1 MTDKELRHLRRADLI
16 DIIYELEKQGDEK
29 DVQIKELQ
37 AVLEERTLRISNAG
51 SIAEVAL
58 NINGVFEAAQAAA
71 DQYLLS
77 VRAAADQYLLS
88 VRAAADQMLAEAEAK
103 RQELLNPAE
112 RSDI

>member
-16 DIIYELEKQGDEK
+16 DIIYELQKQGDEK

-71 DQYLLS
+71 DQ
-77 VRAAADQYLLS
+77 
-88 VRAAADQMLAEAEAK
+88 MLAEAEAK

>member
-16 DIIYELEKQGDEK
+16 DIIYELQKQGDEK

-77 VRAAADQYLLS
+77 VRAAADQ
-88 VRAAADQMLAEAEAK
+88 MLAEAEAK